1 MWTILGYPPL
11 GVAVPMIVANGE
23 NIPSFMVKSENSEN
37 ALMCDMVLELKKN
50 VFPVKR
56 GNGNKYFRFN
66 YLYNQEGTGYS
77 QQLKEV
83 ENYIFENFN
92 KDMSPKKL
100 SNLYTDYFGK
110 VEKAFKS
117 MK

>member
-1 MWTILGYPPL
+1 
-11 GVAVPMIVANGE
+11 
-23 NIPSFMVKSENSEN
+23 
-37 ALMCDMVLELKKN
+37 MCDMVLELKKN

-66 YLYNQEGTGYS
+66 LLYNQEGTGYS

-100 SNLYTDYFGK
+100 ETLYENYFK
-110 VEKAFKS
+110 KIENTFKS
-117 MK
+117 L